1 MNMIDYT
8 KYYENYEK
16 KPGDID
22 VQHYIQQFIIFCQ
35 MRHIQVKDFGE
46 AEDRYKLQRRISHLE
61 DTEVEE
67 RELHMFVQ
75 YCMKQ

>member
-16 KPGDID
+16 KPSDID

-35 MRHIQVKDFGE
+35 MRHIPITDFSE
-46 AEDRYKLQRRISHLE
+46 AEDRYKLQRRLSHLE
-61 DTEVEE
+61 DTKVEE
-67 RELHMFVQ
+67 KELHEFVQ